1 MNQRPP
7 LHPAVAATRLAVRRA
22 LVGRQSEQ
30 PADSEQPLA
39 LVALSGGADS
49 LALAAA
55 AAFAGPRQGWRVGAV
70 IVDHGLQVGS
80 AAVAERAAEQARG
93 LGLDPVLV
101 VPVVVEMGQLGPEA
115 AARDARY
122 CAFAETADTYGAA
135 LILTAH
141 TRDDQAEQ
149 VLLGIARGSGSR
161 SLAGIPPLRG
171 SIARP
176 FLAVTREET
185 LAACAAQALQPW
197 QDPHN
202 QDSAYAR
209 VRARQRVL
217 PVFEAELG
225 PGIAAALARTAEQAR
240 EDAAAFDEMVDE
252 QIEDIVEHA
261 EAGIAVS
268 VAALSSN
275 PAALRHRLIRRVA
288 EAEFGSELSRE
299 HTLAI
304 AALVTE
310 WRGQGPVYVPGICV
324 SRVSGMLVFTRQFG
338 SPRTAQSSA
347 D

>member
-1 MNQRPP
+1 MP
-7 LHPAVAATRLAVRRA
+7 
-22 LVGRQSEQ
+22 
-30 PADSEQPLA
+30 PLA

-55 AAFAGPRQGWRVGAV
+55 AAFVGPREGWRVGAV
-70 IVDHGLQVGS
+70 IVDHGLQEGS
-80 AAVAERAAEQARG
+80 AAVAERAAEQAG
-93 LGLDPVLV
+93 ELGLDPVLV
-101 VPVVVEMGQLGPEA
+101 TRVVVEAGSVGPEA
-115 AARDARY
+115 AAREARY
-122 CAFAETADTYGAA
+122 RALSEAEVSLAA
-135 LILTAH
+135 SLILTAH

-149 VLLGIARGSGSR
+149 VLLGIARGSGTR
-161 SLAGIPPLRG
+161 SLAGIPSRRG

-176 FLAVTREET
+176 FLGVTREET

-202 QDSAYAR
+202 QDTAYAR
-209 VRARQRVL
+209 VRVRQRVL
-217 PVFEAELG
+217 PVLEAELG

-240 EDAAAFDEMVDE
+240 EDATAFNEMVDE

-268 VAALSSN
+268 VPALASN

-288 EAEFGSELSRE
+288 EAEFGSELSRD

-310 WRGQGPVYVPGICV
+310 WRGQGPVYAPGIRV
-324 SRVSGMLVFTRQFG
+324 SRTSGKLLFTRQLG
-338 SPRTAQSSA
+338 SPRGPSTSSGSISEMPA
-347 D
+347 S